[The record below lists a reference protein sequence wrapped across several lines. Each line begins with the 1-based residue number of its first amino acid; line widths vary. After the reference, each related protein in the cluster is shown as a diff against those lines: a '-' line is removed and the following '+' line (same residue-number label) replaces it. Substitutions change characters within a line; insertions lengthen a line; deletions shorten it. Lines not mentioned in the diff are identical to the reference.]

1 MRGRRACHRADVFGR
16 CAAVV
21 KKVMILLLCLLM
33 LPVLAVAE
41 LPHVVDDAGLFT
53 KNESAQMEA
62 IIEQIR
68 EVYQMDAVVVT
79 SYAPKTNTDEKG
91 SNTQAWADD
100 YYDFNG
106 YGMGEDGAGLLYLID
121 MHNRVP
127 CISTKGVMID
137 YINDHRLEELFDCSH
152 SDLRDGDYGR
162 AALAVLARLEQFLA
176 ERVEEGSFRYDAETG
191 ARLSGLYN
199 KLTEREMRLAI
210 LCGVGTMLLMVCIV
224 SGKYSLRG
232 STYHYNFEE
241 NCNLSWLEKRDDYL
255 RQTITRTANSS
266 DSGGGSGGM
275 GSSVHTSS
283 SGSSH
288 GGGVGRGF

>member
-1 MRGRRACHRADVFGR
+1 MLTRQELSTLLRERGY
-16 CAAVV
+16 
-21 KKVMILLLCLLM
+21 KVT
-33 LPVLAVAE
+33 PQRLAVYEALSDETWHPNAE
-41 LPHVVDDAGLFT
+41 MLFRKLQPKFPAMSFAT
-53 KNESAQMEA
+53 VYKTVEILHDIKA
-62 IIEQIR
+62 IQ
-68 EVYQMDAVVVT
+68 VL
-79 SYAPKTNTDEKG
+79 NT
-91 SNTQAWADD
+91 
-100 YYDFNG
+100 
-106 YGMGEDGAGLLYLID
+106 GED
-121 MHNRVP
+121 
-127 CISTKGVMID
+127 
-137 YINDHRLEELFDCSH
+137 
-152 SDLRDGDYGR
+152 
-162 AALAVLARLEQFLA
+162 
-176 ERVEEGSFRYDAETG
+176 SFRYDAETG

>member
-1 MRGRRACHRADVFGR
+1 
-16 CAAVV
+16 
-21 KKVMILLLCLLM
+21 
-33 LPVLAVAE
+33 
-41 LPHVVDDAGLFT
+41 
-53 KNESAQMEA
+53 
-62 IIEQIR
+62 
-68 EVYQMDAVVVT
+68 
-79 SYAPKTNTDEKG
+79 
-91 SNTQAWADD
+91 
-100 YYDFNG
+100 
-106 YGMGEDGAGLLYLID
+106 
-121 MHNRVP
+121 
-127 CISTKGVMID
+127 
-137 YINDHRLEELFDCSH
+137 
-152 SDLRDGDYGR
+152 
-162 AALAVLARLEQFLA
+162 
-176 ERVEEGSFRYDAETG
+176 
-191 ARLSGLYN
+191 
-199 KLTEREMRLAI
+199 MRLAI